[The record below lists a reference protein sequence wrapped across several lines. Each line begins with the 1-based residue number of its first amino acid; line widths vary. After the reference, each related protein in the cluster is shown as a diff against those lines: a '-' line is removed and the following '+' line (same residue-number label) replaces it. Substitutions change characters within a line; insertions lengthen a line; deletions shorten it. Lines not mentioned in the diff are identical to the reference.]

1 MKFRFPIFII
11 DEDFRSENTS
21 GLGIRAMAKAIEDEG
36 FEVVGMTSYGDLSQ
50 FAQQQ
55 SRASAF
61 VLSIDDEEFSP
72 GPDLD
77 PAVLNLRK
85 FIEEVRR
92 KNTDVPI
99 YLYGETKTSRHLPND
114 ILRELHG
121 FIHMFEDTPEF
132 VARHI
137 LREAKS
143 YLKGIQ
149 PPFFKALLDY
159 AEDSSYSWHCP
170 GHSGGVAFL
179 KSPIGQMYHQFYGEN
194 MLRADVCNSVEEL
207 GQLLD
212 HNGAIGASE
221 RNAARIFNADH
232 CFFVTNGTSTSNK
245 MVWHHTVA
253 PGDVVVVDRNC
264 HKSILHGII
273 MTGAIPVFLKPTRNH
288 YGIIGPIQKSEFE
301 IEAIREKIR
310 ANPLLAHVDADTVR
324 PRIMTLTQSTYD
336 GVLYNTETIKS
347 MLDGYVDN
355 LHFDEAW
362 LPHAAFHPF
371 YGNYHSMG
379 RKRDRPRH
387 SVTYAT
393 QSIHKLLA
401 GISQASQ
408 VLVQDSQDTSLD
420 RHLFNE
426 AYLMHI
432 STSPQYSII
441 ASCDVAAAMMEP
453 PGGKA
458 LVEESLVEALDF
470 RRAMRK
476 VDDELG
482 DGEWWFQV
490 WGPDVLVE
498 EDIGNSSDWVL
509 KKTDADGVQA
519 ADGEDSWHGFGDM
532 APGFNMLDPIKATIV
547 TPGLN
552 LDGRFEDI
560 GIPASIV
567 TKYLTD
573 NGVVVEK
580 TGLYSFFILFTIGIT
595 KGRWNTLV
603 AALQQ
608 FKDDYARNQPLWR
621 VMPEFSARHARYEQM
636 GLRDLCQHVHSLYAK
651 YDVAILSTEMY
662 LSDHT
667 PAMKP
672 SDAYA
677 KIAHRCTQ
685 RVPIDELEGR
695 IATSLIT
702 PYPPGIPLL
711 IPGEVFN
718 PEIVRYLKFNRE
730 FARECPGFETD
741 IHGLVQELDSDGVLQ
756 FFADCVA
763 V

>member
-1 MKFRFPIFII
+1 MKFRFPIIII

-21 GLGIRAMAKAIEDEG
+21 GLGIRALADAIEAEG
-36 FEVVGMTSYGDLSQ
+36 FEVVGVTSYGDLSQ

-61 VLSIDDEEFSP
+61 ILSIDDEEFT
-72 GPDLD
+72 LD
-77 PAVLNLRK
+77 PDWGPAVVQLRS
-85 FIEEVRR
+85 FIEELRF
-92 KNTDVPI
+92 KNADVPI
-99 YLYGETKTSRHLPND
+99 YIYGETKTSRHLPND

-137 LREAKS
+137 IREAKS
-143 YLKGIQ
+143 YLEGLQ

-159 AEDSSYSWHCP
+159 AEDGSYSWHCP

-179 KSPIGQMYHQFYGEN
+179 KSPVGQMFHQFFGEN
-194 MLRADVCNSVEEL
+194 MLRADVCNAVEEL

-212 HNGAIGASE
+212 HDGAVGESE

-264 HKSILHGII
+264 HKSILHSII

-288 YGIIGPIQKSEFE
+288 FGIIGPIPQSEFAP
-301 IEAIREKIR
+301 EAIDAKIK
-310 ANPLLAHVDADTVR
+310 AHPLLREVNTDGIR
-324 PRIMTLTQSTYD
+324 PRIVTLTQSTYD
-336 GVLYNTETIKS
+336 GVLYNTETIKQ
-347 MLDGYVDN
+347 MLDGYVEN

-371 YGNYHSMG
+371 YGTYHAMG
-379 RKRDRPRH
+379 KNRERPENTVVY
-387 SVTYAT
+387 ST

-401 GISQASQ
+401 GISQASH
-408 VLVQDSQDTSLD
+408 VLVQDSKTVSLD
-420 RHLFNE
+420 RSLFNE
-426 AYLMHI
+426 AYLMHT

-453 PGGKA
+453 PGGTA
-458 LVEESLVEALDF
+458 LVEESILECLDF

-476 VDDELG
+476 VDEEFGQD
-482 DGEWWFQV
+482 WWFQV
-490 WGPDVLVE
+490 WGPENLADDGLGEAE
-498 EDIGNSSDWVL
+498 EWIIRSD
-509 KKTDADGVQA
+509 A
-519 ADGEDSWHGFGDM
+519 ASSWHGFGELAD
-532 APGFNMLDPIKATIV
+532 GFNMLDPIKATIV
-547 TPGLN
+547 TPGLA
-552 LDGRFEDI
+552 LDGSFGET

-567 TKYLTD
+567 SKFLAEH
-573 NGVVVEK
+573 GVVVEK
-580 TGLYSFFILFTIGIT
+580 TGLYSFFIMFTIGIT
-595 KGRWNTLV
+595 KGRWNTLLT
-603 AALQQ
+603 ALQQ
-608 FKDDYARNQPLWR
+608 FKDDYDRNQPMWR
-621 VMPEFSARHARYEQM
+621 MMPEFCASHPRYERM
-636 GLRDLCQHVHSLYAK
+636 GLRDLCQFVHEMYAK
-651 YDVAILSTEMY
+651 YDIARLTTEMY
-662 LSDHT
+662 LSDLE

-677 KIAHRCTQ
+677 HIARRQTE
-685 RVPIDELEGR
+685 RVEIDDLEGR
-695 IATSLIT
+695 ITVGLVT

-718 PEIVRYLKFNRE
+718 KKIVDYLRFARE
-730 FARECPGFETD
+730 FSTECPGFETD
-741 IHGLVQELDSDGVLQ
+741 IHGLVEQIDDNGTRR
-756 FFADCVA
+756 FYADCVRA
-763 V
+763 